1 MKKSRFIKNLK
12 FYFLGFLAATA
23 FLVWFVVLTLPP
35 GDSVSVNYLDVG
47 QGDAIFIQTPAG
59 NQVLVDGG
67 PNSIILS
74 RLGRLMPFYDRSID
88 LMILTHPQLDHMAG
102 LIEVAKRYKIGR
114 ILTTGVLYN
123 SPAFAEWQKVIEE
136 KNIPV
141 TIAKKGQK
149 IRLGSGVY
157 FEILHPEKD
166 LAGKYYSGDVNN
178 ASIVGRLSFG
188 KNSFLLTG
196 DIEAPVEIGLAAEN
210 GANLA
215 SDVLKVAHHGSKTS
229 SSEEFLKA
237 VGPKIAVIQVGRKN
251 SYGHPTREVLTRLG
265 QFGTQIF
272 RNDIN
277 GTVEIL
283 SNGRELKVKTER

>member
-166 LAGKYYSGDVNN
+166 LAGKYYSGCR
-178 ASIVGRLSFG
+178 I
-188 KNSFLLTG
+188 
-196 DIEAPVEIGLAAEN
+196 
-210 GANLA
+210 
-215 SDVLKVAHHGSKTS
+215 SK
-229 SSEEFLKA
+229 
-237 VGPKIAVIQVGRKN
+237 
-251 SYGHPTREVLTRLG
+251 
-265 QFGTQIF
+265 
-272 RNDIN
+272 
-277 GTVEIL
+277 
-283 SNGRELKVKTER
+283 